1 MDGREYRSQ
10 PSRIAGDRGR
20 DIRAVVAE
28 IRNQD
33 ALVQQLEGLTE
44 IIWQKR
50 LPAAFARPEQL
61 AGCPPDHPLAP
72 EIGRYCR
79 KKWRVCR
86 EVGIQ
91 PMSDH
96 ERLAA
101 FRRITVKRGA
111 TKAEA
116 ATAKRLADELEAKI
130 GKKPRAR
137 RRKGQTT
144 ALPEPPAGRWRL
156 IWGNRLDGA
165 LGWAEW
171 LHMLTTPLLLVLLF
185 LPTAVIAIDF
195 LTGHKF
201 IPEDQILTVFLIK
214 YGVLSALT
222 VLAGIILGPII
233 FARWWIRSW
242 HSERLRP
249 VLIFLIEHVPE
260 FAIMAACIGL
270 SAYLEDRLKW
280 PTLLALAATFAVMF
294 ALGFPWWRWVYPAI
308 ERTLLRASHGALK
321 AAVAMLAIAVTVSIA
336 SGVWVKVYA
345 W

>member
-1 MDGREYRSQ
+1 
-10 PSRIAGDRGR
+10 
-20 DIRAVVAE
+20 
-28 IRNQD
+28 
-33 ALVQQLEGLTE
+33 
-44 IIWQKR
+44 
-50 LPAAFARPEQL
+50 
-61 AGCPPDHPLAP
+61 
-72 EIGRYCR
+72 
-79 KKWRVCR
+79 
-86 EVGIQ
+86 
-91 PMSDH
+91 MSDH

-101 FRRITVKRGA
+101 LRRITVKRGA

-144 ALPEPPAGRWRL
+144 ALPEPPAGRWRR

-171 LHMLTTPLLLVLLF
+171 LHMMTLPLLLVLLF

-201 IPEDQILTVFLIK
+201 IPEEQILTVFLIK

-233 FARWWIRSW
+233 FARWWIRTW
-242 HSERLRP
+242 HGERLRP
-249 VLIFLIEHVPE
+249 ALIFLIEHMPE

-280 PTLLALAATFAVMF
+280 PTLLALAAKMF
-294 ALGFPWWRWVYPAI
+294 AIGIPWWRWAHPAI
-308 ERTLLRASHGALK
+308 EGALRRASNGGLRAGV
-321 AAVAMLAIAVTVSIA
+321 AVLMIAVTVLVAGSFWA
-336 SGVWVKVYA
+336 HV
-345 W
+345 